1 MKIDFFGASQTVTG
15 SCYLITVEN
24 IKILIDCGMFQGSD
38 VEHLNIENFRFN
50 PAEINLVILTHAH
63 LDHCGLIPKLVK
75 EGFNGKIICTPY
87 TYNIAKL
94 ILLDSAKIQSK
105 RAQLE
110 QLYTTNDVVSSL
122 DLFTTI
128 DLDKEFIHKCF
139 KIIFRKASHVLGAAS
154 VELYSPSGS
163 ITFSGDLGRQN
174 DALIGPYNNNYNT
187 TDSYVMESLYGDR
200 VHPDISESNHNLTT
214 IVNNTF
220 LRGGIVMIPVFALH
234 RSMLVIDIIQKL
246 IDQRL
251 LDNDT
256 KIILDS
262 PLAVKINEQYG
273 QYNSRL
279 KLENYRNL
287 LFKNS
292 DLKKYNKG
300 SKRIIL
306 AGGGMVN
313 GGRILSYLKSYISDK
328 RNSIIFVGYQ
338 APDTLGHTILN
349 GAKTIDID
357 YKSYKVASEVV
368 KLEGYS
374 AHADQME
381 LIWWINRFNKENIK
395 NIYLVHSEFASS
407 SILKTLLQNSF
418 PNSKIIIPEMYHSEE
433 IIS

>member
-1 MKIDFFGASQTVTG
+1 MKIDFLGASQTVTG
-15 SCYLITVEN
+15 SCYQVTIQDINV
-24 IKILIDCGMFQGSD
+24 LIDCGMFQGSD
-38 VEHLNIENFRFN
+38 VEHLNNEGFRFN
-50 PAEINLVILTHAH
+50 PSDIELLILSHAH

-75 EGFNGKIICTPY
+75 EGFKGKILCTPY

-105 RAQLE
+105 QTRLQ
-110 QLYTTNDVVSSL
+110 QLYTTDDVVSAL
-122 DLFTTI
+122 DLFMTI
-128 DLDKEFIHKCF
+128 DLNREFIHKCV
-139 KIIFRKASHVLGAAS
+139 KIILRNASHVLGAAS
-154 VELYSPSGS
+154 VELYGPSGS

-174 DALIGPYNNNYNT
+174 DLLIDPYNNNYST
-187 TDSYVMESLYGDR
+187 TDSYVMEALYGNR
-200 VHPDISESNHNLTT
+200 THPDISESNDTLTT
-214 IVNNTF
+214 IINNTF
-220 LRGGIVMIPVFALH
+220 LRDGIVMIPVFALH
-234 RSMLVIDIIQKL
+234 RSILIIDIIQKL
-246 IDQRL
+246 IDQKL
-251 LDNDT
+251 LDTNT

-279 KLENYRNL
+279 KLDNYRNL
-287 LFKNS
+287 LYKNS
-292 DLKKYNKG
+292 DLKKHNKG

-313 GGRILSYLKSYISDK
+313 GGRILSYLKTYISNK

-349 GAKTIDID
+349 GARTINID
-357 YKSYKVASEVV
+357 YKSYEVASEII

-374 AHADQME
+374 AHADQKE
-381 LIWWINRFNKENIK
+381 LIWWINRFDKEIIK

-407 SILKTLLQNSF
+407 SVLKNLLQNSF
-418 PNSKIIIPEMYHSEE
+418 PTSKIIIPEMYHSDE